1 MKRFLIILLIA
12 TSCAPVYVPNARNAP
27 MFKEG
32 GEMQLNA
39 QLSGTRGYE
48 AQAGVA
54 VSNHVGIISNIAYA
68 KSSSTTEDDDYFR
81 HSFFEGGI
89 GYFDNSEK
97 FAFEVYAGYGKGRGT
112 VDGDFEIFDDPDG
125 GEVRVRS
132 RYQRFFIQPAIGS
145 NHRRIFNWTG
155 VLRMSVVDFTSFT
168 SDGVEADLNADPV
181 LFIEPA
187 FIGKLNFGQTG
198 IYANFQAGLSFPRQ
212 EIDFDYEP
220 VFVSIGL
227 GVRFSLLGK
236 PKTEE

>member
-1 MKRFLIILLIA
+1 MKRFLLILLIA

-27 MFKEG
+27 MFKEA
-32 GEMQLNA
+32 GEVQINA

-48 AQAGVA
+48 AQMGAA
-54 VSNHVGIISNIAYA
+54 VSNHIGIISNIAYA
-68 KSSSTTEDDDYFR
+68 KSSSTTEDGDYFR
-81 HSFFEGGI
+81 HAFFEGGI
-89 GYFDNSEK
+89 GYFDNSDK

-112 VDGDFEIFDDPDG
+112 VDGDFDIFDESD
-125 GEVRVRS
+125 EVRVRS

-155 VLRMSVVDFTSFT
+155 VLRFSVVDFTSFT
-168 SDGVEADLNADPV
+168 SNGVEAQLSTDPV

-187 FIGKLNFGQTG
+187 FIGKFNFGESG
-198 IYANFQAGLSFPRQ
+198 IYANFQGGLSFPRQ

-227 GVRFSLLGK
+227 GVRFSLIGK
-236 PKTEE
+236 PKTQE